1 MTAALANQL
10 PLQAYLGAQE
20 SVLRTMAADLL
31 DAQAEILKRI
41 NALAARNGGIGAEV
55 RATQLAQIHRQ
66 LVVVQ
71 NELWRQMSTDIKGG
85 GPFVAD
91 AAAQSQSTLDR
102 VLWNSAGTPLPEEII
117 RAEESYARQV
127 VKTYWSRMEN
137 GISLSQQVYKTQA
150 LSQGWVD
157 RAVNR
162 VILQGGS
169 WRDIA
174 DVAKKYIDPNTP
186 GGVSYA
192 AKRLGR
198 TELNNAFHRTQISL
212 GEANPWVE
220 GQKWNLSGRH
230 PRTDVCDTLAKHT
243 EKRGAERGVFPAD
256 NVPAKPHPQCLC
268 YLTAV
273 TVSEEEFF
281 DRLLAGD
288 YEDASERFVFP
299 TTAARA
305 A

>member
-1 MTAALANQL
+1 MTAAFGAL
-10 PLQAYLGAQE
+10 PLQTYLTAQE
-20 SVLRTMAADLL
+20 SVLRTMAADLQ
-31 DAQAEILKRI
+31 DAQGELLRRL
-41 NALAARNGGIGAEV
+41 NTLAARNGGLGAQV
-55 RATQLAQIHRQ
+55 RAAQLAQIHRQ

-71 NELWRQMSTDIKGG
+71 NELWKQMGADIKNG
-85 GPFVAD
+85 GPVVAD
-91 AAAQSQSTLDR
+91 AASLSQATMDR
-102 VLWNSAGTPLPEEII
+102 VLWGSAGLPLPDEII
-117 RAEESYARQV
+117 KAEEAYARQV
-127 VKTYWSRMEN
+127 VRTYWSRMEN

-157 RAVNR
+157 RAINR

-174 DVAKKYIDPNTP
+174 DTAKKYIDPNVK

-212 GEANPWVE
+212 GEANPWVT

-230 PRTDVCDTLAKHT
+230 PRTDECDRMAKSVH
-243 EKRGAERGVFPAD
+243 EKGSPAGVYPAART
-256 NVPAKPHPQCLC
+256 PSKPHPQCLC
-268 YLTAV
+268 YLTQV
-273 TVSEEEFF
+273 TVSEDEFF
-281 DRLLAGD
+281 DKLMKGD
-288 YEDASERFVFP
+288 YEDASERF
-299 TTAARA
+299 TLNTATLRA